1 MTTVEKGFRRSLS
14 GPQTQHVSTD
24 AAVVV
29 VTHPDCR
36 GQRLFGGMDRSSGPV
51 GINLDNAEW
60 EKKVM
65 NSWPKK
71 CTFVVREILHTERA
85 YIASLEQIILVSE
98 MYLHVV
104 CK

>member
-1 MTTVEKGFRRSLS
+1 MTTVKKTFGRSRS
-14 GPQTQHVSTD
+14 GPQTQRISAD
-24 AAVVV
+24 AVVV
-29 VTHPDCR
+29 VAHPDSKS
-36 GQRLFGGMDRSSGPV
+36 QHLFGARLSGHM

-98 MYLHVV
+98 LHVLI